1 MVPLLQDMFA
11 RFYAYRNVWNNAVA
25 CMAELDVLCSF
36 AQITHD
42 YKLVRPVVREKSE
55 TPFIRIK

>member
-1 MVPLLQDMFA
+1 MFA

-25 CMAELDVLCSF
+25 FMAELDVLCSF